1 MHVVA
6 PAARLR
12 VLRLG
17 AGLAAAV
24 WIALQLFHVH
34 AVPTPPEAHD
44 ASAALMRDTPPSVRL
59 LDALLRRPGSVAAEA
74 DHIKNAGEN
83 QVDGRECQ
91 RGRDQPLEISDRA
104 AGVGVGV
111 VGDGDGD
118 GDHGDSNRHN
128 DCHDGVS
135 RVCKYD
141 SDGYGRDSDGSGSGS
156 GSGSGTNGYRS
167 DGYRSDRPHGPC
179 GDDDNDDDDG
189 GGGGHRGYLNSDVG
203 DGNPP
208 GGDGH
213 HDVANWGSHDSDD
226 VRGGDHCRRC

>member
-74 DHIKNAGEN
+74 DHIKNAGESAIDDPVTGEQTKSMAEN
-83 QVDGRECQ
+83 AKE
-91 RGRDQPLEISDRA
+91 A
-104 AGVGVGV
+104 ATNHWKSLIGLPASASASSATATATATTVTATVTTTV
-111 VGDGDGD
+111 TTASAD
-118 GDHGDSNRHN
+118 
-128 DCHDGVS
+128 
-135 RVCKYD
+135 
-141 SDGYGRDSDGSGSGS
+141 DGSGSGS